1 MTTTAAIPADLPKD
15 DPYAE
20 CRALGQILDRVGDKW
35 AVMVVGTLAYGP
47 MRFNALMRAIGGVSH
62 RMLTLT
68 LRGLERDGLLTRTA
82 YATIPPKVVYELT
95 GLGRSLIEPLKVLK
109 GWAVENQAAIDIA
122 RIAFDKTSGAERA
135 G

>member
-1 MTTTAAIPADLPKD
+1 
-15 DPYAE
+15 
-20 CRALGQILDRVGDKW
+20 
-35 AVMVVGTLAYGP
+35 MVVGTLAYGP